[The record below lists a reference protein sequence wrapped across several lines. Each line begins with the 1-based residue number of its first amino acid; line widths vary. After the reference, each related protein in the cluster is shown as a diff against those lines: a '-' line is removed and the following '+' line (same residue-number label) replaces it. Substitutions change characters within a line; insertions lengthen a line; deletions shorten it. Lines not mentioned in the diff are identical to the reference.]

1 MATRLQT
8 PQMAV
13 DPQPKSLPGP
23 PRTPTPRMDW
33 TWRAIVLDDNT
44 DDVELLRL
52 HALAMRGPYLTL
64 ETCATA
70 EELAT
75 RLLVQPT
82 IDLVLLDYRLEH
94 DTALD
99 VLQRVRAAG
108 QTLPIVVLTGHAD
121 MDVALAVMRAG
132 ASDFLT
138 KQELTPATLART
150 VRIVMDKALAERR
163 LADTL
168 AVLERSRDDMASV
181 LNGLRLAVVMT
192 DERGLVT
199 YINNAAE
206 RLLDCQAPLVLRTT
220 WQQLWHVSSEA
231 LARLKAMM
239 DRPAEQRELVTLHV
253 RPPSGDEHWLD
264 VEVQDDPRDP
274 RRKMLLAYDVSE
286 VHDLRKELAQ
296 HAPPNGL
303 IGQSEAIQRVHR
315 AIRDLAGVDST
326 VLIVGETGT
335 GKELVARALHA
346 SSTRRDK
353 PFVAINCA
361 GLTESLLASQLF
373 GHKRGAFT
381 GATADQK
388 GLFVAA
394 DGGTI
399 LLDEIGDIPP
409 SVQTALLRV
418 LQEREVTP
426 LGETVPRHINVRVL
440 AATHRNLQDLV
451 EKGAFRADLLYRIR
465 VARIDIPALRERR
478 GDIPVLAEHFLA
490 KFRSRRASSESE
502 TANQRLSRPAM
513 LALCAYGWPGNVRE
527 LRSAVEYAS
536 IRSRHRVVQ
545 VEDLPPEVVESQPA
559 SVHALPLDD
568 DRARIEQALVQTG
581 GSRSKAATLLGW
593 SRATFYRRL
602 AELDLQPPHRR
613 RF

>member
-1 MATRLQT
+1 MLRIQ
-8 PQMAV
+8 
-13 DPQPKSLPGP
+13 
-23 PRTPTPRMDW
+23 TPRMDW
-33 TWRAIVLDDNT
+33 TWRAVVLDDDST
-44 DDVELLRL
+44 DVELLEL
-52 HALAMRGPYLTL
+52 HARAMRGPYLTL
-64 ETCATA
+64 ETCATGQ
-70 EELAT
+70 ELLA
-75 RLLVQPT
+75 RLSQAPGV
-82 IDLVLLDYRLEH
+82 DLVLLDYRLEH

-99 VLQRVRAAG
+99 VLHQVRMAG
-108 QTLPIVVLTGHAD
+108 HALPVVVLTGHAD
-121 MDVALAVMRAG
+121 MDVALSAIRAG

-168 AVLERSRDDMASV
+168 QALERSRDDMASV
-181 LNGLRLAVVMT
+181 LNGLRLAVIMT

-206 RLLDCQAPLVLRTT
+206 RLLGWTAAEVLLTT
-220 WQQLWHVSSEA
+220 WQQLWHVGEESV
-231 LARLKAMM
+231 ARLKAMM
-239 DRPAEQRELVTLHV
+239 ERPAEERELVTLHL
-253 RPPSGDEHWLD
+253 RPPGAEERWMD
-264 VEVQDDPRDP
+264 VEVQEDPRDA
-274 RRKMLLAYDVSE
+274 RRKLLLAYDVSE

-315 AIRDLAGVDST
+315 AIRDLANVDST

-335 GKELVARALHA
+335 GKELVARALHT
-346 SSTRRDK
+346 SSQRRDK

-373 GHKRGAFT
+373 GHRRGAFT

-388 GLFVAA
+388 GLFIAA

-399 LLDEIGDIPP
+399 LLDEIGDVPP

-426 LGETVPRHINVRVL
+426 LGETVPRRIDVRVL
-440 AATHRNLQDLV
+440 AATHRNLQELV
-451 EKGAFRADLLYRIR
+451 DKGQFRADLLYRIR
-465 VARIDIPALRERR
+465 VARIDIPALRQRR

-490 KFRSRRASSESE
+490 KFRSRRVSGDSEQ
-502 TANQRLSRPAM
+502 AHQRISRPAM
-513 LALCAYGWPGNVRE
+513 LALCAYAWPGNVRE

-545 VEDLPPEVVESQPA
+545 LDDLPPEVTQGADPA
-559 SVHALPLDD
+559 SGSSPLDD
-568 DRARIEQALVQTG
+568 DRARIEQALLATG
-581 GSRSKAATLLGW
+581 GSRSKAAVALGW

-602 AELDLQPPHRR
+602 AELDVQPPQRR
-613 RF
+613 RL